1 MLRGLAS
8 SSRLFLRRFAL
19 LNPASSP
26 LFRYCEIR
34 SRCGWVVW
42 DSFDFSSSR
51 RLRAEAGVSP
61 LAIRFVP
68 PISSFFFEMDL
79 VRWLMIAV
87 WWLFTS
93 RWWLVVTLL
102 PKEQFVVQWSI
113 QFNSVLFSSY
123 TLNIEH

>member
-1 MLRGLAS
+1 MAS

-42 DSFDFSSSR
+42 DSFDLSSSR
-51 RLRAEAGVSP
+51 RFRAEAGVSP

-68 PISSFFFEMDL
+68 PISSFFFETDL
-79 VRWLMIAV
+79 VRWLMIDCCLV
-87 WWLFTS
+87 DVMFTS
-93 RWWLVVTLL
+93 RWWLVVTLSSFSD
-102 PKEQFVVQWSI
+102 QFVVQWS
-113 QFNSVLFSSY
+113 VRSY
-123 TLNIEH
+123 TFNTFNT